1 MPNTGMGNLIRDNM
15 SKWEHHPLESNP
27 RIPLMQREH
36 PTKHH
41 ILHAKLTWNKNIIL
55 HTRESE
61 LYILTRLISLKDDF
75 MSLFILMFSNETIHA
90 ILQN

>member
-1 MPNTGMGNLIRDNM
+1 
-15 SKWEHHPLESNP
+15 
-27 RIPLMQREH
+27 MQREH
-36 PTKHH
+36 PTKHY

-90 ILQN
+90 ILQNWLKKKRIFLNVNIQQVNKFINKIK